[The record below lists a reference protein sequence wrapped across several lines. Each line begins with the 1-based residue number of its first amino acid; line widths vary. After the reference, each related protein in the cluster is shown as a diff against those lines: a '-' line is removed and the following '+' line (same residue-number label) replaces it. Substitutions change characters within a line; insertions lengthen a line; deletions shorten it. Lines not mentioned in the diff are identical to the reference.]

1 MERGANSLSFSW
13 FPCSMS
19 ILSNNEAGVMHKP
32 QLLQQVGMSETA
44 WGLENAEQNVI
55 SMGHKESGVDED

>member
-1 MERGANSLSFSW
+1 
-13 FPCSMS
+13 MS